1 MYIQKIIVQ
10 AWCTV
15 HSCLSTSLM
24 YLIFPGQLSS
34 ILWGQGKN
42 LHIIKTVSFLC
53 IVCYFIQISDV
64 HVQVPILHTHVNLS
78 HLTELK

>member
-1 MYIQKIIVQ
+1 MYIQKIIIQ

-64 HVQVPILHTHVNLS
+64 QVPILHTHVNLS
-78 HLTELK
+78 RLTELK